1 MTPSMSND
9 SRRLISALPCAL
21 LFAVALQACAAI
33 PLAALAG
40 PALST
45 GGEAVVKAGTA
56 YAANGT
62 AYRTFPLPIA
72 DVHAAVLEALQ
83 RIDVG
88 VKRDETSKKGEID
101 LDGATEHRKIR
112 VRLTSLTGTLTAMKL
127 VVKRNILAS
136 DKATASELLAQ
147 VEQVLAEKAKL
158 VTRADVTAVL
168 ATNVIRAPAAV
179 RGAA

>member
-1 MTPSMSND
+1 MTPSMPRD
-9 SRRLISALPCAL
+9 SRRLISPL
-21 LFAVALQACAAI
+21 LCPLVFAVALQGCAAI
-33 PLAALAG
+33 PLAALVG
-40 PALST
+40 SALSL
-45 GGEAVVKAGTA
+45 GGEVVVKAGTS

-112 VRLTSLTGTLTAMKL
+112 VRLTSLTGTLTAMEL

-147 VEQVLAEKAKL
+147 IEQVLAETAK
-158 VTRADVTAVL
+158 VVHAADVTSRESASG
-168 ATNVIRAPAAV
+168 RS
-179 RGAA
+179 

>member
-1 MTPSMSND
+1 MSND

-88 VKRDETSKKGEID
+88 VKRDETSKNGEID
-101 LDGATEHRKIR
+101 LDAAAEHRKMR
-112 VRLTSLTGTLTAMKL
+112 ARLTPLTGNLTAMEL

-147 VEQVLAEKAKL
+147 IEQVLAETAK
-158 VTRADVTAVL
+158 VVHAADVTSRESASG
-168 ATNVIRAPAAV
+168 RS
-179 RGAA
+179 